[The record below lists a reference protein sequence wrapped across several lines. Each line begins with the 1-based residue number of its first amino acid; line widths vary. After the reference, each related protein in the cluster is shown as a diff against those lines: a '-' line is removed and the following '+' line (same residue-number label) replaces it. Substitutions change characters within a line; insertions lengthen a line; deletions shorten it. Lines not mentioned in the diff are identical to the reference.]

1 MIPVLAPGRPG
12 GPHCIA
18 VHGLEGS
25 WPAWQSVA
33 DALGPRWRFSALDLP
48 WRAGSNQR
56 WPRHRAVQQVAS
68 ELAEAGADGTAAG
81 SAGPPL
87 LLAHSL
93 GANVAIELLTQAA
106 APSWPL
112 VALFPLFRGARA
124 PVSWESFDAS
134 RRNFEATIG
143 AGVRAR
149 LGERSTTLDAT
160 LVQRIVDRAIERVGP
175 CGLTATFDRWALSA
189 DFVLE
194 DIVAPLLV
202 VASPRDSALSPGA
215 AGELVARVPHAR
227 LELRDELDHFAHLS
241 HPGEVADLVEGFW
254 SGQLEKEAG

>member
-1 MIPVLAPGRPG
+1 MIPLLAPGRPG

-56 WPRHRAVQQVAS
+56 WPRHLAVQQVVS
-68 ELAEAGADGTAAG
+68 ELAEAYADGTAAG
-81 SAGPPL
+81 ATGPPL

-93 GANVAIELLTQAA
+93 GANVLIELLTQAE
-106 APSWPL
+106 APNWPL
-112 VALFPLFRGARA
+112 VALFPLYRGARA

-134 RRNFEATIG
+134 RRNFQATIG

-149 LGERSTTLDAT
+149 LGERSAMLGET

-189 DFVLE
+189 DFALE
-194 DIVAPLLV
+194 EIVAPLLV
-202 VASPRDSALSPGA
+202 VASIDDSALSPGA
-215 AGELVARVPHAR
+215 AGELVGRVTNAR

-241 HPGEVADLVEGFW
+241 HPVEVAELIAGFW
-254 SGQLEKEAG
+254 SDQLEEEAG